1 MIKHICTIF
10 LFLIPCVFAHTAD
23 TLYADT
29 SFVVSDSLQ
38 IVKTDTTLVTDSL
51 STLQK
56 IQEPDTLVPLTVGIL
71 SRESTVI
78 SRKTFLFTPY
88 RYTGDLLRP
97 FSLNFTKDL
106 GFIGQPH
113 ETFIY
118 GVGNRGI
125 SFLQDGVLW
134 NNRYNNSLDLNHV
147 QSEDIDSIEIVPSP
161 RGFLY
166 GPYNNPVAVNFIMRD
181 FISPEPYTRL
191 RYYEGPNGE
200 AMIDGKFNAQI
211 AKRWDLSFQVSNR
224 SVDETYK
231 NTEYSNW
238 QANVKLKYFLSNSVN
253 ITGLYSYVNS
263 SVGLNGGI
271 DIDSV
276 RNITSDVNSV
286 IYEPLLAPVVYPN
299 RTLDVL
305 QHNAGLRL
313 QVLPFK
319 NAKLNLS
326 FYYRYLDSK
335 QDDVADSIDLF
346 EYYDNKVLEGMLM
359 YDHQIDW
366 IDLKIIGTYEKLD
379 GNYSTFRYPELQ
391 GSRSTKDNKRF
402 SIASIISFNLLNNNL
417 IPSVYYKYLNVDNNE
432 DIILWGIPLNYDKSE
447 SFTGFGGDLTIKIHE
462 ELFTYLGY
470 SRYKQFSDSADVES
484 IELGARYKSGSIYA
498 DAKYFKRKNTYIIPL
513 DIQHYPPPL
522 LRNVNGAGLVL
533 NYQYWKIL
541 IETNTSYYFNDNDL
555 IGVPELQFVGG
566 LYLKSKFFE
575 DNLNLKSG
583 FTFYYTGKRNSYS
596 GEWEIVEVEPSNK
609 IDFILIGEIQELA
622 IVYFIWENLLG
633 NQYFITPY
641 YPMPERS
648 IRFGL
653 SWELFN

>member
-1 MIKHICTIF
+1 MIKYICTLF

-29 SFVVSDSLQ
+29 SFVVTDSLQ
-38 IVKTDTTLVTDSL
+38 NVTTDTTLVTDSL

-56 IQEPDTLVPLTVGIL
+56 VQKPDTLAPISVGVL

-78 SRKTFLFTPY
+78 NRKTFLFTAY
-88 RYTGDLLRP
+88 RYTGDLLR
-97 FSLNFTKDL
+97 SHALNFIKDL

-125 SFLQDGVLW
+125 SYLQDGVLW
-134 NNRYNNSLDLNHV
+134 NNRNTNSLDLNHV
-147 QSEDIDSIEIVPSP
+147 QSEDIDSIEIIPSP

-181 FISPEPYTRL
+181 FLSPEPYSRI

-231 NTEYSNW
+231 NTDYSNW
-238 QANVKLKYFLSNSVN
+238 QTNVKLKYFLSNSVN
-253 ITGLYSYVNS
+253 ITGLYSYVSS

-276 RNITSDVNSV
+276 RNITSDVNSI

-299 RTLDVL
+299 RTMEVE
-305 QHNAGLRL
+305 QHSAGLRL
-313 QVLPFK
+313 HVLPFEDA
-319 NAKLNLS
+319 NLNFS
-326 FYYRYLDSK
+326 FYYRYHDSK
-335 QDDVADSIDLF
+335 LDDIADSIDLY
-346 EYYDNKVLEGMLM
+346 ENHDNKVFGGMLM
-359 YDHQIDW
+359 YDHRIDW
-366 IDLKIIGTYEKLD
+366 IDVKLIGTYEKLE
-379 GNYSTFRYPELQ
+379 GNYSSFRYPELQ
-391 GSRSTKDNKRF
+391 GGQSTRDNKRF
-402 SIASIISFNLLNNNL
+402 SIASIISFNLLNKNL

-432 DIILWGIPLNYDKSE
+432 DIILWDVPLNYSKSE
-447 SFTGFGGDLTIKIHE
+447 SFSGFGGDLAFRIDD
-462 ELFTYLGY
+462 ELFTYFGY
-470 SRYKQFSDSADVES
+470 SKYKQFTDSTSVES
-484 IELGARYKSGSIYA
+484 IEIGARYKNDGFYA
-498 DAKYFKRKNTYIIPL
+498 DAKYFKRKNAYIIPL
-513 DIQHYPPPL
+513 DIQHSPPPL
-522 LRNVNGAGLVL
+522 LGNINGAGIVL

-541 IETNTSYYFNDNDL
+541 IETNTSYYFNDNDA
-555 IGVPELQFVGG
+555 IGVPELQFTGG
-566 LYLKSKFFE
+566 LYLKSKLFK

-583 FTFYYTGKRNSYS
+583 FTFYYTGKIKSYS
-596 GEWEIVEVEPSNK
+596 GEWGIVEVEPSNK
-609 IDFILIGEIQELA
+609 IDFILTGEIQELA
-622 IVYFIWENLLG
+622 IVYFVWENLFD

-641 YPMPERS
+641 YPMPEIN

>member
-10 LFLIPCVFAHTAD
+10 LFFIPCVFAHTAD

-29 SFVVSDSLQ
+29 LFFVSDS
-38 IVKTDTTLVTDSL
+38 VKTVTTDTTFVIDSL
-51 STLQK
+51 TTLQK
-56 IQEPDTLVPLTVGIL
+56 IQPDTLVPISVRNL
-71 SRESTVI
+71 SEESTI
-78 SRKTFLFTPY
+78 IGRKTFLFTPY

-97 FSLNFTKDL
+97 FALNFTKDL
-106 GFIGQPH
+106 GFIGQPY

-125 SFLQDGVLW
+125 SYLQDGVLW
-134 NNRYNNSLDLNHV
+134 NNRFTNSLDLNLV
-147 QSEDIDSIEIVPSP
+147 QSEDIDSVEIVPSP

-181 FISPEPYTRL
+181 FLSPEPYTRI

-211 AKRWDLSFQVSNR
+211 AKRWNLSFQVTNR
-224 SVDETYK
+224 SVNETYK
-231 NTEYSNW
+231 NTDLSIW

-253 ITGLYSYVNS
+253 ITGLYTYVNS
-263 SVGLNGGI
+263 SIGLNGGI

-276 RNITSDVNSV
+276 NNLTNDINSV
-286 IYEPLLAPVVYPN
+286 IYDPQQAPVVYPN
-299 RTLDVL
+299 RIKDVL

-319 NAKLNLS
+319 EAKLNLS
-326 FYYRYLDSK
+326 FYYRYLDCK
-335 QDDVADSIDLF
+335 MDDVKDSIDLY
-346 EYYDNKVLEGMLM
+346 ENYDNKVLGGMLM
-359 YDHQIDW
+359 YDHKIDW
-366 IDLKIIGTYEKLD
+366 INVKLIGTYEKLEE
-379 GNYSTFRYPELQ
+379 NYSTFRYPELQ
-391 GSRSTKDNKRF
+391 GSQSIKDNNRF
-402 SIASIISFNLLNNNL
+402 SITSIISFNLFSNNL

-432 DIILWGIPLNYDKSE
+432 DIILWGVPLNYDKSE
-447 SFTGFGGDLTIKIHE
+447 SFTGFGADIAFRIDD
-462 ELFTYLGY
+462 ELFSYFGY
-470 SRYKQFSDSADVES
+470 SRYKQFADSADVES
-484 IELGARYKSGSIYA
+484 IEIGARYRSDHIYA
-498 DAKYFKRKNTYIIPL
+498 DAKYFKRANTYIVPL
-513 DIQHYPPPL
+513 DIQHSHIPL
-522 LRNVNGAGLVL
+522 PGNVNGAGIVL

-541 IETNTSYYFNDNDL
+541 IETNTSYYFNDNDV

-566 LYLKSKFFE
+566 IYLKSKLFD

-596 GEWEIVEVEPSNK
+596 GEWGFVEVDPSNK

-622 IVYFIWENLLG
+622 IVYFVWENLFD
-633 NQYFITPY
+633 NQYYITPY

>member
-1 MIKHICTIF
+1 MIKHICTIL

-29 SFVVSDSLQ
+29 SIVVSDSLQ
-38 IVKTDTTLVTDSL
+38 TVTTDTTLVTDSL

-56 IQEPDTLVPLTVGIL
+56 IQIPDTLVPITVDLL

-97 FSLNFTKDL
+97 FALNFIKDL

-125 SFLQDGVLW
+125 SYLQDGVLW
-134 NNRYNNSLDLNHV
+134 NNRYTNSLDLNLV

-166 GPYNNPVAVNFIMRD
+166 GPYSNPVAVNFIMRD
-181 FISPEPYTRL
+181 FLSPEPYSRI

-211 AKRWDLSFQVSNR
+211 ASRWDLSFQVTNR
-224 SVDETYK
+224 KTDETYK
-231 NTEYSNW
+231 NTEFSIW
-238 QANVKLKYFLSNSVN
+238 QLNTKLKYFLSNSVN
-253 ITGLYSYVNS
+253 IKALYSFVS
-263 SVGLNGGI
+263 SSIGLNGGI

-276 RNITSDVNSV
+276 NNLTSDVNSI

-299 RTLDVL
+299 RIFEVE

-313 QVLPFK
+313 QVLPFEDSQ
-319 NAKLNLS
+319 LNLS
-326 FYYRYLDSK
+326 FYYRYKLDELMDVRDSLDISEDLDEKVFGSALNYYQRLGSFSLNLITSYENNSVVDDRNQTYNNIPVFTESSLSDYEVFSLGGIATLHLLNDHLESSVFYGYNRVTVEDFSSTRTGGGIDFRYKFLKSLSFYLGISSYTNYEHQSASAFEVASK
-335 QDDVADSIDLF
+335 LELHNLFIDLRYSHN
-346 EYYDNKVLEGMLM
+346 EYNLFNMNGF
-359 YDHQIDW
+359 
-366 IDLKIIGTYEKLD
+366 IGPRPLVV
-379 GNYSTFRYPELQ
+379 
-391 GSRSTKDNKRF
+391 
-402 SIASIISFNLLNNNL
+402 
-417 IPSVYYKYLNVDNNE
+417 IPLTETNGFGLNV
-432 DIILWGIPLNYDKSE
+432 
-447 SFTGFGGDLTIKIHE
+447 
-462 ELFTYLGY
+462 
-470 SRYKQFSDSADVES
+470 
-484 IELGARYKSGSIYA
+484 
-498 DAKYFKRKNTYIIPL
+498 
-513 DIQHYPPPL
+513 
-522 LRNVNGAGLVL
+522 

-541 IETNTSYYFNDNDL
+541 IETNTSYYFNDSDL
-555 IGVPELQFVGG
+555 IGVPELQFTGG
-566 LYLKSKFFE
+566 LYLKSKFFD

-596 GEWEIVEVEPSNK
+596 GEWGIVEVAPSNK
-609 IDFILIGEIQELA
+609 LDFILIGEIQELA
-622 IVYFIWENLLG
+622 IVYFIWENLFD

-641 YPMPERS
+641 YPMPENS

>member
-1 MIKHICTIF
+1 MIKQIRTIF
-10 LFLIPCVFAHTAD
+10 LLFTSCVCAHTAD

-29 SFVVSDSLQ
+29 SFVVADSVQ
-38 IVKTDTTLVTDSL
+38 IVKIDTTLVTDSL
-51 STLQK
+51 STFQK
-56 IQEPDTLVPLTVGIL
+56 IQLPDTLVPITFGTLYG
-71 SRESTVI
+71 ESTVI
-78 SRKTFLFTPY
+78 NRKAFLFTPY
-88 RYTGDLLRP
+88 RYTDDLLRP
-97 FSLNFTKDL
+97 FALNFIKDL
-106 GFIGQPH
+106 GFIGQPN

-125 SFLQDGVLW
+125 SYLQDGVLW
-134 NNRYNNSLDLNHV
+134 NNRYSNSLDLNLV

-166 GPYNNPVAVNFIMRD
+166 GPYNNPVAINFIMRD
-181 FISPEPYTRL
+181 FLSPEPYTRI

-224 SVDETYK
+224 KFDETYK
-231 NTEYSNW
+231 NTEYSIW
-238 QANVKLKYFLSNSVN
+238 QINTKLKYFLSNSVN
-253 ITGLYSYVNS
+253 ITGLYSYVSS

-276 RNITSDVNSV
+276 RNISSDVNSI
-286 IYEPLLAPVVYPN
+286 IYDPLLAPVVYPS
-299 RTLDVL
+299 RTMEVE

-313 QVLPFK
+313 QVLPFE

-326 FYYRYLDSK
+326 FYYRYHDSK
-335 QDDVADSIDLF
+335 LDDVIDSIDLY
-346 EYYDNKVLEGMLM
+346 ENYDNKVLGGMLS
-359 YDHQIDW
+359 YDHQIDLVD
-366 IDLKIIGTYEKLD
+366 IKLIGIYEKLE
-379 GNYSTFRYPELQ
+379 GNYASFRYPELQ
-391 GSRSTKDNKRF
+391 GSQSTKDNKRF
-402 SIASIISFNLLNNNL
+402 SIASIISFNLLNKTL

-432 DIILWGIPLNYDKSE
+432 DWILWGVPLNYDNSE
-447 SFTGFGGDLTIKIHE
+447 SLTGLGADITFRIHDK
-462 ELFTYLGY
+462 LFTYFGY

-484 IELGARYKSGSIYA
+484 IELGARYKNAEFFI
-498 DAKYFKRKNTYIIPL
+498 DAKYFKRANTYIVPI
-513 DIQHYPPPL
+513 DIQHPPPPFFG
-522 LRNVNGAGLVL
+522 NVSGTGLVL

-541 IETNTSYYFNDNDL
+541 VETNTSYYFNDNDL
-555 IGVPELQFVGG
+555 IGVPELQFEGG
-566 LYLKSKFFE
+566 LYLKSKFFD

-596 GEWEIVEVEPSNK
+596 GEWGIVEVDPSNK

-622 IVYFIWENLLG
+622 IVYFVWENLFDS
-633 NQYFITPY
+633 QYFITPY
-641 YPMPERS
+641 YPMPESS

>member
-23 TLYADT
+23 TLYTDT

-51 STLQK
+51 KTLQK
-56 IQEPDTLVPLTVGIL
+56 VQLPDTLVPITVGIL

-78 SRKTFLFTPY
+78 SRRTFLFTPY

-97 FSLNFTKDL
+97 FALNFIKDL
-106 GFIGQPH
+106 GFIGQPN

-118 GVGNRGI
+118 GVGNRRI
-125 SFLQDGVLW
+125 SYLQDGILW
-134 NNRYNNSLDLNHV
+134 NNRYTNSLDLNLV

-181 FISPEPYTRL
+181 FLSPEPYSRL

-224 SVDETYK
+224 KFDETYK
-231 NTEYSNW
+231 NTEFSTW
-238 QANVKLKYFLSNSVN
+238 QINTKLKYFLSNSVN
-253 ITGLYSYVNS
+253 ITGLYNFVS
-263 SVGLNGGI
+263 SSIGLNGGI

-276 RNITSDVNSV
+276 RNLTSDVNSI
-286 IYEPLLAPVVYPN
+286 IYDPLQAPVVYPN
-299 RTLDVL
+299 RTIDVE
-305 QHNAGLRL
+305 QHNFGLRTL
-313 QVLPFK
+313 ARPF
-319 NAKLNLS
+319 NDSKLNLS
-326 FYYRYLDSK
+326 FYYHYRTEELKDLQDTLDIAEDIETKSYGALLNYFHRFNLLTF
-335 QDDVADSIDLF
+335 QLTS
-346 EYYDNKVLEGMLM
+346 
-359 YDHQIDW
+359 
-366 IDLKIIGTYEKLD
+366 TYEK
-379 GNYSTFRYPELQ
+379 NKTY
-391 GSRSTKDNKRF
+391 DNRKIF
-402 SIASIISFNLLNNNL
+402 NNSYYKTYYDYLALGGILTLNLLDDKL
-417 IPSVYYKYLNVDNNE
+417 KPSVYYKYYNLYLDGFDSGKSGAGVDVKYEPIENLSIYAGYSKHSGHSLHDSKALEFGGRFSNSKFLIDLRYFNNE
-432 DIILWGIPLNYDKSE
+432 YDTNLLRFTGGGIPLA
-447 SFTGFGGDLTIKIHE
+447 
-462 ELFTYLGY
+462 LFP
-470 SRYKQFSDSADVES
+470 Q
-484 IELGARYKSGSIYA
+484 
-498 DAKYFKRKNTYIIPL
+498 II
-513 DIQHYPPPL
+513 
-522 LRNVNGAGLVL
+522 VNGLGLNL

-541 IETNTSYYFNDNDL
+541 VESNTAYYFNDNDL
-555 IGVPELQFVGG
+555 IGVPEIQFVGG

-575 DNLNLKSG
+575 NNLNLKSG

-596 GEWEIVEVEPSNK
+596 GEWGIVEVEPSNK

-622 IVYFIWENLLG
+622 IVYFIWENLSD
-633 NQYFITPY
+633 NQYFVTPY
-641 YPMPERS
+641 YPMPESS

>member
-10 LFLIPCVFAHTAD
+10 LYFIPCVFAHTAD

-29 SFVVSDSLQ
+29 SFVVNDSLQ
-38 IVKTDTTLVTDSL
+38 TVTTDTTLVTDSL
-51 STLQK
+51 TTLQK
-56 IQEPDTLVPLTVGIL
+56 VQLPDTLVPITVDIL

-78 SRKTFLFTPY
+78 SRETFLFTAY
-88 RYTGDLLRP
+88 RYTGDLMRP
-97 FSLNFTKDL
+97 FAFSFIKDL

-125 SFLQDGVLW
+125 SYLQDGILW
-134 NNRYNNSLDLNHV
+134 NNRYTNSLDLNFV

-181 FISPEPYTRL
+181 FLSPEPYSRL

-231 NTEYSNW
+231 NTDYSNW
-238 QANVKLKYFLSNSVN
+238 QANVKLKYFLSNSIN
-253 ITGLYSYVNS
+253 ITGLYSFVKS

-276 RNITSDVNSV
+276 CNITGDVNSI

-299 RTLDVL
+299 RTMEVE
-305 QHNAGLRL
+305 QHNFGLRTL
-313 QVLPFK
+313 ARPFD
-319 NAKLNLS
+319 NSKLNLS
-326 FYYRYLDSK
+326 FYYHYWTEELKDVQDTLDIAEDIETKSYGALLNYSHRFNLLTFQLTSTYEKNITYDKRKNSNNSYYETYYDYLAFGGVLTLNLLDGKLKPSVFYKYFNLYLDEFINGKSGVGLDIKYEPIENISFYAGYSSYSSNSLRESK
-335 QDDVADSIDLF
+335 AAEVGGRFNNFNL
-346 EYYDNKVLEGMLM
+346 L
-359 YDHQIDW
+359 
-366 IDLKIIGTYEKLD
+366 IDLKYF
-379 GNYSTFRYPELQ
+379 GNEFDPYDMKIVTGPTPAAVLPP
-391 GSRSTKDNKRF
+391 TKVRGF
-402 SIASIISFNLLNNNL
+402 GLN
-417 IPSVYYKYLNVDNNE
+417 
-432 DIILWGIPLNYDKSE
+432 LNYK
-447 SFTGFGGDLTIKIHE
+447 LW
-462 ELFTYLGY
+462 L
-470 SRYKQFSDSADVES
+470 
-484 IELGARYKSGSIYA
+484 
-498 DAKYFKRKNTYIIPL
+498 
-513 DIQHYPPPL
+513 
-522 LRNVNGAGLVL
+522 
-533 NYQYWKIL
+533 IL
-541 IETNTSYYFNDNDL
+541 METNTSYYFNDKDI

-566 LYLKSKFFE
+566 LYLKSKFFD

-583 FTFYYTGKRNSYS
+583 FTFYYTGKRSSYS
-596 GEWEIVEVEPSNK
+596 SQWGIVEVEPSNK